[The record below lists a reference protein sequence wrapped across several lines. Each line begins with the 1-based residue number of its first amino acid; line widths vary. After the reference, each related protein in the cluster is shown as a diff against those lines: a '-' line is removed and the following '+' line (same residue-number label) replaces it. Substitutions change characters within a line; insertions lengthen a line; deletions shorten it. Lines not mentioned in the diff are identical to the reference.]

1 MSSPN
6 FLASKNLHSVRFLAG
21 ETDLEA
27 PVWAISKWGSAVLLE
42 LAPRR
47 SSSSPRTAGT
57 VDQPGTFW
65 HADVPLHFRY
75 LPPSRGGL
83 APVSI
88 AWPIVFWA
96 CPSEEG
102 TKMNTNPFDRVN
114 LGYDGLFGPR
124 TAFYHLQPASDGKS
138 LVEAIRVPVL
148 HLQGT
153 KMKVIESGTVMMVIL
168 GFLWVCL
175 NLLAVI
181 PGSPRGKGVRRKR
194 D

>member
-27 PVWAISKWGSAVLLE
+27 PIWAIPKWGSAVLLE

-47 SSSSPRTAGT
+47 STSSPRTAGT
-57 VDQPGTFW
+57 VDQPGSFW
-65 HADVPLHFRY
+65 HADVPIHFRY
-75 LPPSRGGL
+75 LPPSYGGL
-83 APVSI
+83 ASVSV

-96 CPSEEG
+96 CPSDEG

-124 TAFYHLQPASDGKS
+124 TMFYHLQPASDVNS

-148 HLQGT
+148 DLQGP
-153 KMKVIESGTVMMVIL
+153 KMEWIESGTVMIVIL

-175 NLLAVI
+175 SLLAVI
-181 PGSPRGKGVRRKR
+181 SGSSGGKGVRRKK